1 MEDADIKPDS
11 KTFSYLIANCK
22 CEEDI
27 VKVSIYQIA
36 LYLLL
41 SHCNGRCILFVSDS
55 WILNPT
61 VDCFSYFCIS
71 VI

>member
-1 MEDADIKPDS
+1 MVLKQMEDADIKPDS

-36 LYLLL
+36 LYLYCVIAMD
-41 SHCNGRCILFVSDS
+41 HAYYLFQIHGS
-55 WILNPT
+55 
-61 VDCFSYFCIS
+61 
-71 VI
+71 